1 MSGQRSSLLEGFALL
16 GVSHRTAPFDDL
28 ERLALSNDEI
38 ARLYDDLA
46 NGGLVRGAFVLSTC
60 NRTEIYAQ
68 AESAPA
74 DLIENV
80 ARSLSRVVGPTRFPK
95 GDVFYRHSGQIGA
108 EHLFR
113 VACGLDSM
121 ILGEQQILGQ
131 LKSAYTEAAER
142 LPQTVV
148 FDKLVQSALK
158 VGARSRTSTEIGR
171 GAVSTASAAV
181 HLATRIYGDLSR
193 CCVVVVG
200 AGETGRLLAQHFA
213 GHYPQRLVVLNRTL
227 EKAQALAREVSGEAD
242 TLDKLPALIGKAHI
256 VASAVRSSTPVITE
270 AMIAGVESERSGQ
283 ALAIVDLG
291 SPRNVEAG
299 VHAMDNVFVNDLQS
313 LQSMVDSNLARRK
326 RAIPETEALIRDELN
341 KLESWEASLS
351 AGPLIATLRE
361 AVEAVRMGEVERATR
376 GMTDAQREAVDR
388 ATRAVV
394 NKLMHGPMTS
404 IKEYARQEE
413 AGSERLKV
421 IEDIFRNLRNS
432 GGTPGSSGEP
442 N

>member
-1 MSGQRSSLLEGFALL
+1 MSQRPQLLEGFALV

-28 ERLALSNDEI
+28 ERLALSTDEI
-38 ARLYDDLA
+38 ARLYDDLSH
-46 NGGLVRGAFVLSTC
+46 GGLVRSAFILSTC
-60 NRTEIYAQ
+60 NRTEIYAH
-68 AESAPA
+68 ADAAPSE
-74 DLIENV
+74 LIDTVSN
-80 ARSLSRVVGPTRFPK
+80 SLSRVVGSARVPK
-95 GDVFYRHSGQIGA
+95 GDVFYRHSGQPGA

-131 LKSAYTEAAER
+131 LKTAYIDATER
-142 LPQTVV
+142 ITQTVA
-148 FDKLVQSALK
+148 FDKLVQAALR
-158 VGARSRTSTEIGR
+158 VGARSRTATEIGR

-193 CCVVVVG
+193 CFVVVVG

-213 GHYPQRLVVLNRTL
+213 GHYPQRLMVLNRTL
-227 EKAQALAREVSGEAD
+227 EKAQAIAREVSGEAD
-242 TLDKLPALIGKAHI
+242 TLDKLPALLAQAHV
-256 VASAVRSSTPVITE
+256 VATAVRTPSPLITENMLSAV
-270 AMIAGVESERSGQ
+270 AAERSGS
-283 ALAIVDLG
+283 ALALVDLG
-291 SPRNVEAG
+291 MPRNIEVSAN
-299 VHAMDNVFVNDLQS
+299 ALDNVFLNDLQS

-326 RAIPETEALIRDELN
+326 RAIPETEALIREELA

-361 AVEAVRMGEVERATR
+361 AVDTVRSAEVERATR

-404 IKEYARQEE
+404 IKEYARQDE
-413 AGSERLKV
+413 AGQDRIKV
-421 IEDIFRNLRNS
+421 IEDIFRNLRPAGS
-432 GGTPGSSGEP
+432 QDGTGGEP